1 MSLLKRRFT
10 AIILIVAMLFIG
22 SLGAVWASARFS
34 PQPQTLEF
42 GPQLFVILSNSDQ
55 LPAPLPATVVV
66 HAQLNINLGSTM
78 ATHFIASG
86 GGDDLAALDA
96 ANIPVR
102 VIDADTSGKVY
113 YFADASGEN
122 AQSLTESVGQLIYQ
136 DENVLLVAVTQA
148 TESLLLD
155 TLIPNGIPISLLTSD
170 PLTVQTADNLVVNQA
185 LAQPNDTP
193 NAVIANLLP
202 LLTEADL
209 TRVIGELAGAQAAT
223 IDGNAVLIKTR
234 YSLSPRIQ
242 DSERYLYQYYTKM
255 GLPVS
260 YANWTVGS
268 YTGRNVV
275 AEIRGR
281 LHPERIW
288 LLGGHFDA
296 ISQNSLNAAPGA
308 DDNATGTAAT
318 LLIANILRSYQ
329 FADTIRF
336 VHFSGEEQGQWGSK
350 VYARA
355 LSLQGA
361 QIMGYINLDMIGWDG
376 NGDRVVE
383 VHTGMGAQSNALGTA
398 LIDNNVQ
405 YTQGLVFERKT
416 VSASRFS
423 DHSPF
428 WDNGYPAVLGIENFF
443 NDAITRDRNPWYH
456 NTGDLLERV
465 NVNYVA
471 RISRVALATLAELA
485 ALQTTDPNA
494 TPTPTLPPTATP
506 TPLPTATPL
515 PASCQNIL
523 LNGNFET
530 TGNWQFGS
538 TPYVARIVN
547 SLAYEGARSLR
558 LGVPPEAGNIYAHSS
573 AFQKVTIPSNAA
585 QVILRYQQRSAGP
598 SDGVDY
604 RETLLLRSNYSYW
617 ARVERNTGAG
627 PDQWQER
634 SFDLTAY
641 RGNTLVLYLNVY
653 NDGKSSQQWNYVDN
667 IALLVCSA
675 TGTVGGEFV
684 TPDAS
689 TATPA
694 PDATPIPSLEWTSQV
709 YLPWVTR

>member
-1 MSLLKRRFT
+1 MSLIKRRFT
-10 AIILIVAMLFIG
+10 ILTLTVALLLIS

-34 PQPQTLEF
+34 LPQQTLEF

-86 GGDDLAALDA
+86 SVDDVAALGVAD
-96 ANIPVR
+96 IPVR
-102 VIDADTSGKVY
+102 VIDADTSGKIY
-113 YFADASGEN
+113 YFADATAEN
-122 AQSLTESVGQLIYQ
+122 AQPLTESIGQLIYQ

-148 TESLLLD
+148 TEPLLLE
-155 TLIPNGIPISLLTSD
+155 TLIPNGIQISLLTPD
-170 PLTVQTADNLVVNQA
+170 PLAMQTVDDLIVSQA
-185 LAQPNDTP
+185 LAQPNDAP
-193 NAVIANLLP
+193 NDVISNLLP
-202 LLTEADL
+202 LLTEAEL
-209 TRVIGELAGAQAAT
+209 TRVIGELTGVRAVT

-242 DSERYLYQYYTKM
+242 DSERYLYQYYTKL

-275 AEIRGR
+275 AEIRGTQ
-281 LHPERIW
+281 HPERIW
-288 LLGGHFDA
+288 LIGGHFDA

-308 DDNATGTAAT
+308 DDNATGTVAT
-318 LLIANILRSYQ
+318 LLIANILRTYQ

-350 VYARA
+350 AYART
-355 LSLQGA
+355 LSLQGT
-361 QIMGYINLDMIGWDG
+361 QVMGYINLDMIGWDG

-383 VHTGMGAQSNALGTA
+383 VHTGMGTQSNALGTA
-398 LIDNNVQ
+398 LINNNVQ

-443 NDAITRDRNPWYH
+443 DDTITRDRNPWYH

-485 ALQTTDPNA
+485 ELQTGDPNA
-494 TPTPTLPPTATP
+494 TPTPTLIPTATP

-530 TGNWQFGS
+530 TGSWQFGS

-547 SLAYEGARSLR
+547 TLVYEGVRSLR

-585 QVILRYQQRSAGP
+585 QVILRYQQRAGGLA
-598 SDGVDY
+598 DGVDY

-617 ARVERNTGAG
+617 ARVERNTAAG
-627 PDQWQER
+627 SDQWQER
-634 SFDLTAY
+634 AFDLTAY
-641 RGNTLVLYLNVY
+641 RGNTVVLYLNVY
-653 NDGKSSQQWNYVDN
+653 NNGSGSQQWNYVDN
-667 IALLVCSA
+667 VALLVCSA
-675 TGTVGGEFV
+675 TGAVGGEFA

-689 TATPA
+689 IATPA
-694 PDATPIPSLEWTSQV
+694 PDATAIPSLELPSQL
-709 YLPWVTR
+709 YLPWVAQ